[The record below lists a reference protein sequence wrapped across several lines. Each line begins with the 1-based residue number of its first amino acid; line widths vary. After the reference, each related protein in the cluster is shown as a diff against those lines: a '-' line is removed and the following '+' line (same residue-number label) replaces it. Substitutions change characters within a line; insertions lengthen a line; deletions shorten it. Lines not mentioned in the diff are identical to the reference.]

1 MADGVERE
9 RRPFRSAAGEGA
21 ALCSKRARVV
31 GSGHFLFH
39 HFLAVRDVGA
49 DGKGV
54 HAYGLEVLAVEG
66 VWGLSSLGIAAG
78 VEHQEQI
85 DAEAGDDGIKEVLG
99 RHLEA
104 DKAGDELLGCGEQW
118 VAQQDEEN
126 ADDDPQRER

>member
-1 MADGVERE
+1 MFQE
-9 RRPFRSAAGEGA
+9 S
-21 ALCSKRARVV
+21 ARVW
-31 GSGHFLFH
+31 SGHFLCAS
-39 HFLAVRDVGA
+39 HFAARDVGA

-66 VWGLSSLGIAAG
+66 VCGLSSLGVAAG

-85 DAEAGDDGIKEVLG
+85 DAEAGDDGINQVLG

-104 DKAGDELLGCGEQW
+104 DKAGNELLGCGEQW